1 MTHFDDWI
9 PTSPHQIWAR
19 YLDFYMYLGVA
30 PTILGLL
37 LTLLTL
43 ALTSTRQTCCSC
55 SCSCTCGCYSR
66 PDCSFGCGFPLPNCC
81 CTCFT
86 LPRVEYGALLP
97 SKPYAPFVLD
107 VNGKPKPVPEDEKVK
122 TEETELVAN
131 EEAKK
136 TEKQDDELV
145 ANQAEYNLDM
155 DKVMV

>member
-1 MTHFDDWI
+1 MAFGLSVAHITQR
-9 PTSPHQIWAR
+9 S
-19 YLDFYMYLGVA
+19 LYLGPYITEWEMA
-30 PTILGLL
+30 PLFGIPVYLGPYLIIGVPIIIPGLL
-37 LTLLTL
+37 LTLLAL
-43 ALTSTRQTCCSC
+43 AFTSTRQTCCS
-55 SCSCTCGCYSR
+55 R
-66 PDCSFGCGFPLPNCC
+66 PPPNCC

-122 TEETELVAN
+122 TEETEMVAN